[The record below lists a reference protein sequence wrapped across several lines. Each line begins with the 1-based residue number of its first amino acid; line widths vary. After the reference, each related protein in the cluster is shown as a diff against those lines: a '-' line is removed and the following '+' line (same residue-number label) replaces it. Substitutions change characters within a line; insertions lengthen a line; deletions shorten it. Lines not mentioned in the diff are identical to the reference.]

1 MYKVKYISFDMR
13 SLKESIA
20 SAQLVLFKGSSGV
33 LGAKQAIHES
43 FLKGY
48 HA

>member
-1 MYKVKYISFDMR
+1 MYKVKYISFDIR

-33 LGAKQAIHES
+33 LGAKQAIRAS